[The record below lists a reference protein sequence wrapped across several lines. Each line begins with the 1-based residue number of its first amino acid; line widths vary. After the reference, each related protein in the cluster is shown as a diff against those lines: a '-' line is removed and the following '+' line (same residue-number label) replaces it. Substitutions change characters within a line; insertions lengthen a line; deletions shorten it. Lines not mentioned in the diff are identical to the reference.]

1 MFFKHYRFALYFY
14 GESILQH
21 LMKLF
26 DLVVVKLVELITVLV
41 TLFRLTNFSLTTLV
55 LWSLRVGAYS
65 TVVLDTNPALPA
77 KVL

>member
-1 MFFKHYRFALYFY
+1 
-14 GESILQH
+14 
-21 LMKLF
+21 MKLF
-26 DLVVVKLVELITVLV
+26 DLVVVKMVELKTVLV
-41 TLFRLTNFSLTTLV
+41 NLFRITNFSLTTLV